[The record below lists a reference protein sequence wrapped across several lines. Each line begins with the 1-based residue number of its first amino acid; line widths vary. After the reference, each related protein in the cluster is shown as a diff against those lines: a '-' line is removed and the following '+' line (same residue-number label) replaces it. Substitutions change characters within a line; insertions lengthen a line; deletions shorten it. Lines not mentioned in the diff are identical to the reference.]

1 MDQTMMRAALAYAKM
16 GLAVIPL
23 HTPQGDGSC
32 SCGKANCS
40 SCGKHPRNRLG
51 SREATQDP
59 EQIMAWWRQWPDAN
73 IGIATGRATGLVVID
88 IDTRH
93 QGDEYFPELPAQ
105 FGALPE
111 TWEVQTGGGGRHLYL
126 RSPAGVRIRNRTNWV
141 QGVDVRGEGGYVVAP
156 PSVHPSGR
164 RYEWELSSRPGE
176 IGLAELPPLWMGA
189 LAAPEPPAGYGQR
202 GGAPEQIPAGAR
214 NTTLFKL
221 ASSMRAKGFREDEIL
236 AAVSAANRNRCVPPL
251 EEDEVSSLVRS
262 ASRYA
267 PGKGQGGGAPAIQL
281 EDLSDVGNARLL
293 AQMFRGTMVHV
304 PPWGWTVWDGGKWQV
319 NAEWMVTLKAI
330 EMADA
335 LLQAA
340 CDLLDE
346 ANRSENDKAKA
357 QAERAYAHAR
367 RSRQEARIKA
377 AANLAA
383 PELHAEADEFDREP
397 YDLNT
402 PGGIIDLKTG
412 KLRPHDPGARC
423 TMMTAVTPKPGD
435 MPLFGRFLERITC
448 GDKGLARYLQ
458 QVAGMA
464 AVGKVYE
471 EGIVICYGEGSNGKS
486 TLLNLQ
492 ARVLGEYAWRIS
504 PEILMAQ
511 RNGQQVQGVADIRG
525 KRLVISQETEEGRRL
540 SISTVKQLSSTDKI
554 VAKRLYKDPEQFV
567 PTHTLVMATNFL
579 PKVGSL
585 DRGTWR
591 RLVVVPFEHRIPE
604 EEKVPDFL
612 DKLFIQE
619 GAAVLAWMVEG
630 ARQFIANGHRLDKPQ
645 AVLEASRAYAA
656 AENWVANFI
665 GECCETGPDFKERG
679 GRLYEAY
686 KLWAREQ
693 GEYVRRSRDF
703 AAGMEANGFMKK
715 KTKNNNE
722 WYGVRLASD
731 TLQMVATAGASASRP
746 PF

>member
-1 MDQTMMRAALAYAKM
+1 MESTMLRAALAYAKM

-23 HTPQGDGSC
+23 HTPQGDGGC
-32 SCGKANCS
+32 SCGKANCG
-40 SCGKHPRNRLG
+40 SCGKHPRTGKG
-51 SREATQDP
+51 SREATRDP
-59 EQIMAWWRQWPDAN
+59 EQIRAWWQQWPDAN
-73 IGIATGRATGLVVID
+73 IGIATGRVTGLMVID

-93 QGDEYFPELPAQ
+93 QGDEYFPELPERY
-105 FGALPE
+105 GELPE
-111 TWEVQTGGGGRHLYL
+111 TWEVQTGGGRHMYFRTPETAL
-126 RSPAGVRIRNRTNWV
+126 IRNRANWV

-156 PSVHPSGR
+156 PSLHPSGR
-164 RYEWELSSRPGE
+164 RYEWELSSRPDE
-176 IGLAELPPLWMGA
+176 IGLAELPPLWLGA
-189 LAAPEPPAGYGQR
+189 LASRPHESETPAKGEVQLYKE
-202 GGAPEQIPAGAR
+202 GGR
-214 NTTLFKL
+214 NEALFRL
-221 ASSMRAKGFREDEIL
+221 ASSDRAKGKHEAAIL
-236 AAVSAANRNRCVPPL
+236 AGIMEVNRHQCIPPL
-251 EEDEVSSLVRS
+251 EPEEVETIVRS
-262 ASRYA
+262 ACRYA
-267 PGKGQGGGAPAIQL
+267 PGKLKIGTEEGA
-281 EDLSDVGNARLL
+281 EDLSDIGNARRL
-293 AQMFRGTMVHV
+293 ASMFKGAMVHV
-304 PPWGWTVWDGGKWQV
+304 PAWGWTVWDGGKWQV
-319 NAEWMVTLKAI
+319 NAGWMVTLKAVQ
-330 EMADA
+330 MADA

-340 CDLLDE
+340 CDRLDE
-346 ANRSENDKAKA
+346 ANRSENDKARA
-357 QAERAYAHAR
+357 WAEKVYAHAR

-377 AANLAA
+377 AVNLAA

-423 TMMTAVTPKPGD
+423 TMMTAVTPRPGA

-448 GDKGLARYLQ
+448 GDKALARYLQ

-486 TLLNLQ
+486 TLLNLL
-492 ARVLGEYAWRIS
+492 ARVLGEYAWSIS

-525 KRLVISQETEEGRRL
+525 RRLVISQETEEGRRL

-585 DRGTWR
+585 DQGTWR
-591 RLVVVPFEHRIPE
+591 RLVVAPFEHRIPE
-604 EEKVPDFL
+604 DEKVPDFL
-612 DKLFIQE
+612 DKLFLQE

-665 GECCETGPDFKERG
+665 GECCETGPGLKERG

-686 KLWAREQ
+686 KLWARDQ
-693 GEYVRRSRDF
+693 GEYVRRNRDF

-715 KTKNNNE
+715 RTKNNIE
-722 WYGVRLASD
+722 WYGVRLTGD
-731 TLQMVATAGASASRP
+731 TLQMVAAAGSMASRP

>member
-1 MDQTMMRAALAYAKM
+1 MDNTMMRAALAYARL

-23 HTPQGDGSC
+23 HTPRGDGGC
-32 SCGKANCS
+32 SCGRANCGNR
-40 SCGKHPRNRLG
+40 GKHPRNAKG
-51 SREATQDP
+51 SREATRDP
-59 EQIMAWWRQWPDAN
+59 EQIAAWWRQWPDAN
-73 IGIATGRATGLVVID
+73 IGIATGRAAGLVVID
-88 IDTRH
+88 IDPRH
-93 QGDEYFPELPAQ
+93 QGDEYFPELPERY
-105 FGALPE
+105 GALPE

-126 RSPAGVRIRNRTNWV
+126 RSPAGVRIRNRANWV

-156 PSVHPSGR
+156 PSLHPSGR

-176 IGLAELPPLWMGA
+176 TSLAELPPLWLGA
-189 LAAPEPPAGYGQR
+189 LAGPERGQ
-202 GGAPEQIPAGAR
+202 GAGAPEMIAEGAR
-214 NTTLFKL
+214 NTTLFRL
-221 ASSMRAKGFREDEIL
+221 ASSLRAKGFSGDEIL
-236 AAVSAANRNRCVPPL
+236 AAVAAANRNRCVPPL
-251 EEDEVSSLVRS
+251 EEAEVEALARS
-262 ASRYA
+262 AARYE
-267 PGKGQGGGAPAIQL
+267 PGGPAGGQGAAIPL
-281 EDLSDVGNARLL
+281 TDLSDVGNARLL

-304 PPWGWTVWDGGKWQV
+304 PAWGWTVWDGGKWQ
-319 NAEWMVTLKAI
+319 AGAGWMVTLKAI

-346 ANRSENDKAKA
+346 ANRAENDKARA

-383 PELHAEADEFDREP
+383 PELHAEAGEFDREP

-412 KLRPHDPGARC
+412 RLRPHDPAARC
-423 TMMTAVTPKPGD
+423 TMMTAVTPKPGA

-448 GDKGLARYLQ
+448 GDKALARYLQ

-486 TLLNLQ
+486 TFLNLL
-492 ARVLGEYAWRIS
+492 ARGLGEYAWSIS

-591 RLVVVPFEHRIPE
+591 RLVVVPFGHRIPE
-604 EEKVPDFL
+604 EEKAPDFL
-612 DKLFIQE
+612 DRLFAQE
-619 GAAVLAWMVEG
+619 GGAVLAWMVEG

-645 AVLEASRAYAA
+645 AVLDASRAYAA

-665 GECCETGPDFKERG
+665 GECCETGPGLKERG

-703 AAGMEANGFMKK
+703 AAGMEANNFMKK
-715 KTKNNNE
+715 KGMHGAE
-722 WYGVRLASD
+722 WYGLRLTEEAARSIAAP
-731 TLQMVATAGASASRP
+731 VGALSQP